1 MIAPVQIRFDRRK
14 LADLVKLLGDM
25 PKALPGVISRALN
38 RTAQAMRSHV
48 SHDAAAA
55 LGIPLRPIRSRI
67 HTSWARED
75 KLRATV
81 YIDEAGFSLWHFNP
95 IQTRIGVVTTRGFEG
110 AFPHAFIATPWI
122 KSTWKNRAT
131 GETIMSESAP
141 DGFKREFEKKWKE
154 SRKQKRWPMAPMDW
168 VMSKAGQAHPNVYIR
183 KGKERFPLLQQRS
196 PGAVEAIQKAG
207 GWDAKYAEALS
218 YLEKRLAAE
227 TERVLAG
234 GKWTGVA
241 SGLNESWGEWTS
253 RMGAEY
259 VEREAA

>member
-1 MIAPVQIRFDRRK
+1 MIAPVQIRFDKRK
-14 LADLVKLLGDM
+14 LAELVELLGNM

-55 LGIPLRPIRSRI
+55 LGIPMRPIHSRI

-81 YIDEAGFSLWHFNP
+81 YIDEAGFSLWLFRP

-110 AFPHAFIATPWI
+110 EFPHAFIATPWI
-122 KSTWKNRAT
+122 RSTWRHRRT
-131 GETIMSESAP
+131 GRKVMSESAP
-141 DGFKREFEKKWKE
+141 GLDYEMVR
-154 SRKQKRWPMAPMDW
+154 
-168 VMSKAGQAHPNVYIR
+168 AGQAHPNVYIR

-196 PGAVEAIQKAG
+196 IGAVEAIRKAG
-207 GWDAKYAEALS
+207 GWEAKYAEALA

-241 SGLNESWGEWTS
+241 SGLNESWGEWQT

-259 VEREAA
+259 VDREAA

>member
-1 MIAPVQIRFDRRK
+1 MIAPVQIRFDKRK
-14 LADLVKLLGDM
+14 LADLVELLGNM

-55 LGIPLRPIRSRI
+55 LGIPMRPIRSRI

-81 YIDEAGFSLWHFNP
+81 YIDDAGFTLWLFKPVQN
-95 IQTRIGVVTTRGFEG
+95 RMGVVTTRGFMGE
-110 AFPHAFIATPWI
+110 FPHAFIATPWAR
-122 KSTWKNRAT
+122 STWKHRKT
-131 GETIMSESAP
+131 GEKVMSESSP
-141 DGFKREFEKKWKE
+141 GWDYEMVR
-154 SRKQKRWPMAPMDW
+154 
-168 VMSKAGQAHPNVYIR
+168 AGQAHPNVYIR

-196 PGAVEAIQKAG
+196 PGAVETIQKAG
-207 GWDAKYAEALS
+207 GWEAKYAEALA
-218 YLEKRLAAE
+218 YLETRLAAE

-234 GKWTGVA
+234 GKWTAVA
-241 SGLNESWGEWTS
+241 SGLNESWAEWTS

-259 VEREAA
+259 FGEAA